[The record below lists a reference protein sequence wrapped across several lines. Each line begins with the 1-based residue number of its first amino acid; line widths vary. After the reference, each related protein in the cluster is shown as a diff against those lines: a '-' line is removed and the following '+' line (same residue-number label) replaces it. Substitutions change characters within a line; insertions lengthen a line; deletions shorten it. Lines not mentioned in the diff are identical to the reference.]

1 MNRAIFSQFIP
12 IFLLFLFI
20 AYPRVFVPFS
30 HTVLGKLFSVFMI
43 VFYSTIDIMYGS
55 LACVIVILYYQTDYA
70 EGMKSMDEEK
80 QNDSFVST
88 TDLPEPIS
96 KNAVVDVLAASP
108 TGQVSIGASTVSS
121 APSDKSSST
130 SSLSGNKVPSKEFST
145 SKKLT
150 SEIELQTPKSSNDW
164 TSTVW
169 KNIYEMYKPTEPV
182 DSIGVKTEPFSAFSR

>member
-30 HTVLGKLFSVFMI
+30 HTVLGRLFSIIMI
-43 VFYSTIDIMYGS
+43 VFYSTIDIMYGA

-80 QNDSFVST
+80 QKESFVST
-88 TDLPEPIS
+88 TDSPDPLTKDAI
-96 KNAVVDVLAASP
+96 VDVLAASP
-108 TGQVSIGASTVSS
+108 TGHVSIGASTVSS
-121 APSDKSSST
+121 TPSDKSPSVAPAST
-130 SSLSGNKVPSKEFST
+130 T

-150 SEIELQTPKSSNDW
+150 SEIDLQTPKSSNDW

-169 KNIYEMYKPTEPV
+169 KNIYAMYKPTEPV
-182 DSIGVKTEPFSAFSR
+182 DSIGVKTEPFASFSK

>member
-1 MNRAIFSQFIP
+1 MNRAIFSEFIP

-30 HTVLGKLFSVFMI
+30 HTVLGRLFSVFII

-70 EGMKSMDEEK
+70 EGMKSMADEKYQE
-80 QNDSFVST
+80 SFVST
-88 TDLPEPIS
+88 TDSLEPLI
-96 KNAVVDVLAASP
+96 NDENVDVLAASP
-108 TGQVSIGASTVSS
+108 TGHVSSGASTVSS
-121 APSDKSSST
+121 TPSDKSPSVAPVST
-130 SSLSGNKVPSKEFST
+130 TN
-145 SKKLT
+145 KKLT

-169 KNIYEMYKPTEPV
+169 KNIYAMYKPTEPV
-182 DSIGVKTEPFSAFSR
+182 DSIGVKTEPFAAFSR